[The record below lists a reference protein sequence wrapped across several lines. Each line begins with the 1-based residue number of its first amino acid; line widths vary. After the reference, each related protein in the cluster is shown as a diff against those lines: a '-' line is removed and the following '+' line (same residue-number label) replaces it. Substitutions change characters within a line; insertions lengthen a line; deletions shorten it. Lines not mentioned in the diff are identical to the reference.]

1 MDDLPVEYGV
11 ATQRPT
17 SQRADANPA
26 PLSDCTV
33 LRHFPNHI
41 AFDAIDLSII
51 GLAKPR
57 GVFRHNIE
65 YGLNIGRRAGD
76 DAQDLTRRSL
86 LLQRFFEFLE
96 QPDILDGDDRL
107 VGEGFEQGDL
117 GRGEGTNLDATR
129 RQYPNEFTLL
139 TKRNA

>member
-1 MDDLPVEYGV
+1 MDDLPIEYGV

-26 PLSDCTV
+26 PLSDCPV

-51 GLAKPR
+51 GVAKAR

-76 DAQDLTRRSL
+76 NPQDFTCRRL

-96 QPDILDGDDRL
+96 QPHVLDGDYGL
-107 VGEGFEQGDL
+107 IGKGLKKFDL
-117 GRGEGTNLDATR
+117 RRGEGAHLGAPR
-129 RQYPNEFTLL
+129 G
-139 TKRNA
+139 